1 MSSPEAS
8 PWLDGDQSRAWLAW
22 IRLQLRLRYE
32 MNRQLQADHQ
42 LSLSDW
48 DVMTALSSRGGPTEI
63 SVLANQI
70 GWERSRLSHHL
81 NRMASRGVVTRDAEA
96 APGHVALVRRLF
108 FEGLTDS
115 DLAPL
120 AGLLERIYAHLLEH
134 GTLPPAE

>member
-1 MSSPEAS
+1 
-8 PWLDGDQSRAWLAW
+8 
-22 IRLQLRLRYE
+22 

-48 DVMTALSSRGGPTEI
+48 DVMTALSSRDEPTEI

-81 NRMASRGVVTRDAEA
+81 NRMERRGVVTKDVAARDRRVTVVSLSPLGRDKCVEA

-108 FEGLTDS
+108 FDGLTDS

-134 GTLPPAE
+134 GTLPPE